1 MAGQRG
7 TTSPHP
13 RSFLSHCCPY
23 CEGSCVSQ
31 RGKPSCQP
39 LGMLGPCPPAPC
51 RSSKD
56 PWPCPQASGLGS
68 PLRLGRAGKLSLR
81 SWGLLQTGAVSFP
94 SLVLGRGAG
103 EDLTTTAAPRTSRW
117 GRRNC
122 QKSVQL
128 KRGSRTQGL
137 ERAGGPSSASH
148 SATRPRRGHLLR
160 TRGPRRTPPTQRQ
173 AEGLRMGAGSARGRR
188 ARSWERSRA
197 TAPRRQALGRPSED
211 LQGENAVDGSRAWMA
226 LSLAARHLALGL
238 GSALRGTE
246 ASLVTA
252 PPTCLGEALKQPLFL
267 RRTHPVESHR
277 NLKVSAPAR
286 LWDGW
291 PSSATVSNLR
301 SFRRMTGRQ
310 SWTALPLQMSS
321 RAGTRRGPCCLTPE
335 SRLWTGCD
343 ELTATCGEA
352 RSDPKTLPTSRKL
365 ITPIILSPPGPWVLT

>member
-1 MAGQRG
+1 MGAEAPGLRQEAARVV
-7 TTSPHP
+7 P
-13 RSFLSHCCPY
+13 RVLSHNLHQLPQEQGDLHIHQGRAQRQLGGGGGCS
-23 CEGSCVSQ
+23 EGDHLYPSPILPLSLLPLLCGFLWLSE
-31 RGKPSCQP
+31 RKPSRQP
-39 LGMLGPCPPAPC
+39 LGTLGPCPPAPR

-56 PWPCPQASGLGS
+56 PRSCPQASGLGS
-68 PLRLGRAGKLSLR
+68 PQRLGRAGKLSLR

-173 AEGLRMGAGSARGRR
+173 AEGLRMGAGGARGRR

-211 LQGENAVDGSRAWMA
+211 LQGENAVDGSQAWLA
-226 LSLAARHLALGL
+226 LSLAARCPALGL
-238 GSALRGTE
+238 GSALQGTE

-252 PPTCLGEALKQPLFL
+252 PPTCLREALKQPLFL
-267 RRTHPVESHR
+267 RRTHQMESSK
-277 NLKVSAPAR
+277 LKGV
-286 LWDGW
+286 
-291 PSSATVSNLR
+291 
-301 SFRRMTGRQ
+301 
-310 SWTALPLQMSS
+310 
-321 RAGTRRGPCCLTPE
+321 C
-335 SRLWTGCD
+335 SRLVSG
-343 ELTATCGEA
+343 TAG
-352 RSDPKTLPTSRKL
+352 SLQ
-365 ITPIILSPPGPWVLT
+365 